1 MLDPASLSPPP
12 VEELRALIDDEDD
25 HVWVAA
31 QCRIQPGQHLRYGV
45 S

>member
-1 MLDPASLSPPP
+1 MLDPASPPP

-25 HVWVAA
+25 HVCVTA
-31 QCRIQPGQHLRYGV
+31 QRRIQPGQHMRYGV